1 MLKGG
6 KASFVSSHSLFRCF
20 QFLLLCLP
28 HLHLTCREIKHGIS
42 HLTRSCMHAHIEQE
56 ASITWLHG
64 VIGILLLV
72 AISMG
77 TGRARSLSSR
87 LEYLTFPDTT
97 HSIRSS
103 NCVCVVCVCV
113 CVCVCVYVC
122 VKGGG
127 GQQGLHY
134 HTPGI

>member
-56 ASITWLHG
+56 ASITWSDRHTLVGSHLHG
-64 VIGILLLV
+64 NGESKELV
-72 AISMG
+72 L
-77 TGRARSLSSR
+77 SLGVPHFSR
-87 LEYLTFPDTT
+87 YNTLYTFLKL
-97 HSIRSS
+97 
-103 NCVCVVCVCV
+103 CVC

-122 VKGGG
+122 VFMCV
-127 GQQGLHY
+127 
-134 HTPGI
+134 